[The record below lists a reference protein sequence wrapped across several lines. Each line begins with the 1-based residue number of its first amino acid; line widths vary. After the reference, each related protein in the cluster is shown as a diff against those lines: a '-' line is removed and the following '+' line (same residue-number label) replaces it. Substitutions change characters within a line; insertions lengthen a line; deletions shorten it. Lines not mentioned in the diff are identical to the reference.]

1 MEVKTMLAEA
11 VVNAMIHG
19 YENTIGT
26 ISVSVAYDDT
36 CIYMKV
42 EEMCIRDRNNEEDF
56 MRFAR
61 KMRKMGI
68 DEALRNAGCQDGD
81 IVCICDIEFEFID

>member
-1 MEVKTMLAEA
+1 MSKL
-11 VVNAMIHG
+11 
-19 YENTIGT
+19 
-26 ISVSVAYDDT
+26 D
-36 CIYMKV
+36 
-42 EEMCIRDRNNEEDF
+42 NEEDF

-81 IVCICDIEFEFID
+81 VVTICDIQFEFIE

>member
-1 MEVKTMLAEA
+1 MSKL
-11 VVNAMIHG
+11 
-19 YENTIGT
+19 
-26 ISVSVAYDDT
+26 
-36 CIYMKV
+36 
-42 EEMCIRDRNNEEDF
+42 NNEEDF